1 MSLLD
6 RALNVGEAKKRKE
19 FEKRVALIGAFEPE
33 LEHDTDAEL
42 RERMDTLRE
51 RAAAGESLDDLL
63 PECFAVVRE
72 TGKRTMGMR
81 HFDVQLIGA
90 MSLHEGCI
98 AEMKTGEGKTLTATL
113 AVALNALAVRE
124 VRAGRGG
131 DGAGGDALANG
142 AAQDAGHDGAQ
153 NGGSPAEQSAA
164 HADAAVANGGSS
176 ADRDPAGQGGVR
188 PGSRTERKGVH
199 VVTVNDYL
207 ARRDA
212 EWMSPIYNALG
223 ISVGVLQNM
232 QPYDEK
238 HLAYACDVVYGT
250 NSEFGFDY
258 LRDNMAKDLSEKV
271 QRGHPFA
278 IVDEVDNILID
289 EARTPLIISGAPEQ
303 AADLYVKFARLA
315 PTLVAGKTPEGMDP
329 RSKKEFLADFDYEF
343 DEKHKTVSVT
353 EQGVAKAERFLGV
366 DHLYRAEN
374 GHLVNHLNQAL
385 RAESLYKRDVDY
397 AVIDGEVKIVD
408 EFTGRILDGRRW
420 SEGLHQAIEAKEGVR
435 IQEENQ
441 TLATITYQNFFRL
454 YDKLSGMTGTAL
466 TEATEFM
473 KIYELPVVQVPTNV
487 PMIRGDRN
495 DQVYK
500 TKDGK
505 WSAVVREIAARH
517 EAGQPTLVG
526 TISVEVSELLGQR
539 LKQRGIPHTVLNAKP
554 EHAAR
559 EAETVAEAGQP
570 GAVTIAT
577 NMAGRG
583 VDIKLGG
590 NPEHLARLEL
600 AKEGLKPD
608 ADGYEQRFVE
618 VLPDIEARVAA
629 NRERVAAAGG
639 LFICGTERHESRRID
654 NQLRGRAGR
663 QGDPGESRF
672 FLSAEDD
679 LVRLFAGDRIYRILD
694 KLGGVDEEG
703 NEEPIEAGMLSKQI
717 EKAQRKV
724 EEQNFLIRKRVLE
737 YDDVMNEQRRVI
749 YAYRDQVLEGE
760 AMGAQAREQIGQVIE
775 RTIDEYTQGDYLED
789 WDLGGLYTAL
799 SQFFPL
805 DLGAEALNPGAVDRS
820 HLGERV
826 LQEALKRY
834 DAREQELGEELMGQ
848 LERYLLLQIIDERWR
863 EHLFDMDY
871 LREGIGLRGH
881 LQIDPLVAYK
891 NEAYTLFGDLINSIW
906 ADYTRLI
913 FNVQIVAE
921 GPNGGG
927 APPGAGGTPF
937 PAAGNPTRPARVSYS
952 GGGAVMGAG
961 AIAAAAAAAGAG
973 AGGAQAYAANGGGE
987 EYELAPVVEQRVV
1000 DAEHQVGRN
1009 DPCWC
1014 GSGKKFKK
1022 CHGA

>member
-1 MSLLD
+1 MSILD

-33 LEHDTDAEL
+33 LEHDSDAEL
-42 RERMDTLRE
+42 RERMDGLRE
-51 RAAAGESLDDLL
+51 RAASGEPLDDLL

-90 MSLHEGCI
+90 MALHEGCI

-113 AVALNALAVRE
+113 AVALNALAVR
-124 VRAGRGG
+124 
-131 DGAGGDALANG
+131 DT
-142 AAQDAGHDGAQ
+142 
-153 NGGSPAEQSAA
+153 GS
-164 HADAAVANGGSS
+164 DSS
-176 ADRDPAGQGGVR
+176 P
-188 PGSRTERKGVH
+188 PERRGVH
-199 VVTVNDYL
+199 LVTVNDYL

-212 EWMSPIYNALG
+212 EWMSPIYEALG

-232 QPYDEK
+232 QPYEEK
-238 HLAYACDVVYGT
+238 HRAYACDVVYGT

-258 LRDNMAKDLSEKV
+258 LRDNMAKELGEKV

-315 PTLVAGKTPEGMDP
+315 PRLTPGKTPEGMDP
-329 RSKKEFLADFDYEF
+329 RSKKEFVADFDYEF
-343 DEKHKTVSVT
+343 DEKHKTVSVM
-353 EQGVAKAERFLGV
+353 EQGVAKAERFLGI

-397 AVIDGEVKIVD
+397 AVIDDEVKIVD
-408 EFTGRILDGRRW
+408 EFTGRILEGRRW

-473 KIYELPVVQVPTNV
+473 KIYELPVVQIPTNV
-487 PMIRGDRN
+487 PMVRDDRN

-517 EAGQPTLVG
+517 ENDQPVLVG
-526 TISVEVSELLGQR
+526 TISVEVSELLGER

-559 EAETVAEAGQP
+559 EADIVAEAGQP

-590 NPEHLARLEL
+590 NPEHLSHQQLAR
-600 AKEGLKPD
+600 EGVKAE
-608 ADGYEQRFVE
+608 ADEQEYERRMTE
-618 VLPDIEARVAA
+618 VLPSLEREVEE
-629 NRERVAAAGG
+629 NRERVMAAGG

-663 QGDPGESRF
+663 QGDPGETRF

-694 KLGGVDEEG
+694 KLGGVDAEG

-749 YAYRDQVLEGE
+749 YAYRDQVLEGQ
-760 AMGAQAREQIGQVIE
+760 AMGEQARTEIGGVIE
-775 RTIDEYTQGDYLED
+775 RTIEQYTAGDYLED
-789 WDLGGLYTAL
+789 WDIDGMFRAL

-805 DLGAEALNPGAVDRS
+805 DIGPQEMSPEAIDRA
-820 HLGERV
+820 HLGERLV
-826 LQEALKRY
+826 EQAMERY

-848 LERYLLLQIIDERWR
+848 LERFLLLQIIDERWR
-863 EHLFDMDY
+863 EHLFDVDY
-871 LREGIGLRGH
+871 LREGIHLRGFV
-881 LQIDPLVAYK
+881 QIDPLVAYK

-906 ADYTRLI
+906 TDYARLI
-913 FNVQIVAE
+913 FNVQVQINAHPPE
-921 GPNGGG
+921 NGGG
-927 APPGAGGTPF
+927 SAPLPAF
-937 PAAGNPTRPARVSYS
+937 AAAGSSTRPARVSYS
-952 GGGAVMGAG
+952 GGSAAMGAG
-961 AIAAAAAAAGAG
+961 AIAAAAANAGA
-973 AGGAQAYAANGGGE
+973 AGAQAYATNGGGE
-987 EYELAPVVEQRVV
+987 EQELVPVVEQRVV
-1000 DAEHQVGRN
+1000 DSDHVVGRN

-1014 GSGKKFKK
+1014 GSGKKFKR